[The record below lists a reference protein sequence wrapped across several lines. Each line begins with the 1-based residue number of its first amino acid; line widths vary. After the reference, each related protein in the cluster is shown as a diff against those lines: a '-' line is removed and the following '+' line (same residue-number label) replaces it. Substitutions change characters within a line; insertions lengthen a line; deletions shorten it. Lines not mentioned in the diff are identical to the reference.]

1 VKKRR
6 FLPTRLISFGAR
18 IAKFVLKSQLL
29 TLWLAL
35 CALGGLAGSQARPE
49 PSTLPFEELFE
60 NMSVLSYRESPSDS
74 IARFVVELSARGRV
88 FRQYDI
94 DGRRFEAPIRGHDYR
109 RSISGTRYPPL
120 KVRGHVDRGFWLELP
135 SSSARSLPADQFDEL
150 YRASLD
156 YLKPV
161 GAIAV
166 VVGTLSGYSIGYRMA
181 SWGTSLSN
189 PAVQARVLSTP
200 AIGRV
205 IAREAWRRVLLEPVM
220 MGHETDAVRFAS
232 VRGTQR
238 IYTNFFR
245 LALDDSNA
253 FIPHEVARLDSA
265 GSIRESRAMVAFA
278 QAVSRAAQDSCD
290 LGSEDFS
297 AIEEWAS
304 LLDRHGHWAHA
315 ATPTLGDERRQYF
328 GTLTWYGV
336 APAPADEHRIW
347 VGPRLLVRV
356 GDTEGFVADEVPS
369 SQLGCPIAWR
379 QWLQEDSMHLG
390 ANAWTAQWMGE
401 LRQFAPIVKLGRG
414 IAHFWTGT
422 G

>member
-1 VKKRR
+1 LKKHRW
-6 FLPTRLISFGAR
+6 LPNRLIALGGR
-18 IAKFVLKSQLL
+18 LAKFVLKSQLL

-35 CALGGLAGSQARPE
+35 CALGSLVGSQSRPE
-49 PSTLPFEELFE
+49 PSSLPFEELFE
-60 NMSVLSYRESPSDS
+60 NMSVLSYRDAPSDS
-74 IARFVVELSARGRV
+74 TARFVVELAAHGRV

-94 DGRRFEAPIRGHDYR
+94 DERRFVAPIRGHDYR

-135 SSSARSLPADQFDEL
+135 NSSTSSLLPDQFDEL

-156 YLKPV
+156 YVKPV
-161 GAIAV
+161 SAIAV
-166 VVGTLSGYSIGYRMA
+166 VVGTLSGYSVGYRFA
-181 SWGTSLSN
+181 TWSSSLSN
-189 PAVQARVLSTP
+189 PAVQERVLNTP

-205 IAREAWRRVLLEPVM
+205 IAREAWRRVLLEPVV
-220 MGHETDAVRFAS
+220 MGYESDAARFAS

-265 GSIRESRAMVAFA
+265 GSIRESRTMGAFA
-278 QAVSRAAQDSCD
+278 RAVGHASRDSCD
-290 LGSEDFS
+290 LSSADFS
-297 AIEEWAS
+297 AIEDWAS
-304 LLDRHGHWAHA
+304 LLDRYGHWAHS
-315 ATPTLGDERRQYF
+315 ATPKPVDERRQYF
-328 GTLTWYGV
+328 GMLAWYGL
-336 APAPADEHRIW
+336 APAVADEPRIW

-356 GDTEGFVADEVPS
+356 GDTEGFVADEIPS
-369 SQLGCPIAWR
+369 SRLGCPIAWR
-379 QWLQEDSMHLG
+379 DWLQDDQLHLG

-401 LRQFAPIVKLGRG
+401 LRQFAPIVKMGRG
-414 IAHFWTGT
+414 IARFWTGT

>member
-1 VKKRR
+1 VKKHRL
-6 FLPTRLISFGAR
+6 LPNRLVSLWGR

-35 CALGGLAGSQARPE
+35 CALGGLVGSQARPE
-49 PSTLPFEELFE
+49 PSALPFEELFE
-60 NMSVLSYRESPSDS
+60 NMSVLSYREAPSDTM
-74 IARFVVELSARGRV
+74 ARFVVELAARGRV

-94 DGRRFEAPIRGHDYR
+94 DGRRFEAPVRGHDYR

-135 SSSARSLPADQFDEL
+135 NSSARSLAADQFDEL

-156 YLKPV
+156 YVKPA
-161 GAIAV
+161 GAVAL
-166 VVGTLSGYSIGYRMA
+166 VVGMVSGYSIGYRMA
-181 SWGTSLSN
+181 TWSSSLSN
-189 PAVQARVLSTP
+189 PAVQERVLNTP

-220 MGHETDAVRFAS
+220 MGYESDAVRFAS

-265 GSIRESRAMVAFA
+265 GSIRESRAMAAFA
-278 QAVSRAAQDSCD
+278 LAVQRAGQDSSD
-290 LGSEDFS
+290 LASTDFT
-297 AIEEWAS
+297 AIEDWAS
-304 LLDRHGHWAHA
+304 LLDRYGHWSHG
-315 ATPTLGDERRQYF
+315 ATPKLGDDRRQYF
-328 GTLTWYGV
+328 GTLAWYGV
-336 APAPADEHRIW
+336 APTTADEQRIW
-347 VGPRLLVRV
+347 VGPRLLVHV
-356 GDTEGFVADEVPS
+356 GDTEGFVADEIPS
-369 SQLGCPIAWR
+369 SHLGCPIAWR
-379 QWLQEDSMHLG
+379 EWLQDDNMHLS

-414 IAHFWTGT
+414 IVKLWAGT